1 MEFRR
6 LLFRSS
12 AALLLLEEAALRR
25 EELLARDELKRLL
38 LGRQAKD
45 NAGSAG
51 ARARLDAVLAL
62 EGQLSRPAELLSS
75 GYGLPQRAEREALAA
90 QAAQRAQ
97 RLREQGQRLH
107 RDARSLLPRRQR
119 EALDA
124 IEANIALLGS
134 RLRQL
139 HRESGGLDLDRL
151 SDLP

>member
-1 MEFRR
+1 MRISDW
-6 LLFRSS
+6 SS
-12 AALLLLEEAALRR
+12 DVCSSDLRR

-97 RLREQGQRLH
+97 RLREQGDRKSTRLNYSH
-107 RDARSLLPRRQR
+107 
-119 EALDA
+119 
-124 IEANIALLGS
+124 
-134 RLRQL
+134 
-139 HRESGGLDLDRL
+139 
-151 SDLP
+151 